1 MQRYVCAFVRVG
13 ELVLLVRKNHPAWQ
27 AGRLNGIGGG
37 IEEGETQEV
46 AMRREFREETGVDV
60 PEHLWQEF
68 AQVRSVAPTPEESA
82 WLVHF
87 FRLTASDLDLDGR
100 AVNDRGEQL
109 VWESVRPENDPDW
122 LHASRSIANLAW
134 LIPMAHLD
142 PTHMVAEAVATET
155 GA

>member
-13 ELVLLVRKNHPAWQ
+13 QLVLLVRKNHPAWQ
-27 AGRLNGIGGG
+27 AGRLNGVGGHV
-37 IEEGETQEV
+37 EEGESQGA
-46 AMRREFREETGVDV
+46 AMQREFREETGVDV
-60 PEHLWQEF
+60 PAHLWQEF

-87 FRLTASDLDLDGR
+87 FRLTADDIELDSM
-100 AVNDRGEQL
+100 VNDAGERL
-109 VWESVRPENDPDW
+109 EFHTLDVSSDPDW
-122 LHASRSIANLAW
+122 LHSRLAIANLAW

-142 PTHMVAEAVATET
+142 PTHMVAECVATET